1 MRTTTIFAAVAI
13 SACVSPEPR
22 PAIAPSATSASTST
36 STSTPTPTPTSTPTS
51 TSTSTALPAPLADL
65 QKQALTASH
74 AYAIVRSLTDE
85 VGPRSSG
92 SPGDKLA
99 VAWAQRTLSANG
111 FANVHTEKV
120 TVGHWQRG
128 VETASFTA
136 GAQTHALV
144 VTALGGSTATPTA
157 GIEAEVVQV
166 DSMDALRALDKSAAA
181 GKIVFV
187 DVPTHRSRDG
197 HGYGAAVGVRYLG
210 ASVAKKLGAV
220 ALVIRSVG
228 TDHDR
233 LPHTGAQ
240 LRDDKGI
247 PAAAL
252 SSPDA
257 DLLHRALAD
266 KKPVKLRLTL
276 TPKRLP
282 DAESANVVGEVTGR
296 EKPDEIVLLGAHLD
310 SWDLGTGALDDG
322 AGVGIVMDAGRLIGA
337 MPTRPRRTIRVVL
350 FANEE
355 HGRDGGDAYAKA
367 HSAELAKIVAACEA
381 DLGADRAYATRYLGS
396 PEQRP
401 RFAELA
407 AFVAPLGVEPD
418 MSDAFGGS
426 DIAPLR
432 ALGVPMFD
440 LAQDATRYFD
450 WHHTANDTLDKID
463 EAQIAQVVAAVA
475 TMAYAIADMEG
486 DLGRVPEP
494 KRKERW

>member
-1 MRTTTIFAAVAI
+1 MRTTTLFATLAI
-13 SACVSPEPR
+13 SACVSADPR
-22 PAIAPSATSASTST
+22 PAISPPTAASTAT
-36 STSTPTPTPTSTPTS
+36 ATSTPTPAPDASAHPPPPTA
-51 TSTSTALPAPLADL
+51 ALPPALADL
-65 QKQALTASH
+65 QRQALSASH

-85 VGPRSSG
+85 VGPRASG
-92 SPGDKLA
+92 SPGDKAA
-99 VAWAQRTLSANG
+99 VAWAQRALSADG

-136 GAQTHALV
+136 AGQTHSLV
-144 VTALGGSTATPTA
+144 VTAIGGSTATPAA
-157 GIEAEVVQV
+157 GIEAEVVEV
-166 DSMDALRALDKSAAA
+166 ASMAELRALDKTAAA

-187 DVPTHRSRDG
+187 DVPTRRSRDG
-197 HGYGAAVGVRYLG
+197 HGYGEAVGVRYSG
-210 ASVAKKLGAV
+210 AGVAKKLGAV
-220 ALVIRSVG
+220 ALVIRSIG

-240 LRDDKGI
+240 ARDDKGI

-252 SSPDA
+252 SAPDA
-257 DLLHRALAD
+257 DRLHRALAE
-266 KKPVKLRLTL
+266 KKGVKLRLTL

-282 DAESANVVGEVTGR
+282 DAESANVVGEITGR

-322 AGVGIVMDAGRLIGA
+322 AGVAIVMDAARLIGL
-337 MPTRPRRTIRVVL
+337 MPTRPRRTVRVVL

-355 HGRDGGDAYAKA
+355 HGRDGGDAYAKLHA
-367 HSAELAKIVAACEA
+367 PELAKIVAACEA
-381 DLGADRAYATRYLGS
+381 DLGADRAFATRYLGS

-401 RFAELA
+401 RFAEIA

-418 MSDAFGGS
+418 MNDAWGGS

-440 LAQDATRYFD
+440 LSQDATRYFD

-475 TMAYAIADMEG
+475 TMSYAIADMEG